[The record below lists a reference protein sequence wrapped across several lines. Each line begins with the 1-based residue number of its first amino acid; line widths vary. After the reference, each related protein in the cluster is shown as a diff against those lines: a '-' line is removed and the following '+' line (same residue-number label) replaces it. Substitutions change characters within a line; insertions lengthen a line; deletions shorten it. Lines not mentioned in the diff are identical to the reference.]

1 MFMKK
6 VSYKNVFFLF
16 SLVVVAIFSS
26 PTFSLTIVKAQT
38 LPAKN
43 DFECYLYKGEIPH
56 FFTHQIINDPKKAFA
71 LRLAH
76 HYDKDCITNKEFY
89 NFLYE
94 MHKNNYCL
102 VDIYD
107 VVGFKDGVPYFKDL
121 FVPLGKKPFL
131 LSFDDMSY
139 DSRGLGLSDKI
150 VLDEN
155 GKLASYTKTNNPQ
168 TEYDKEAFPILES
181 FIKDNPDF
189 SFHNARAIICPTGYN
204 GILGYRIN
212 KDGRNREQEIEL
224 IKPLIK
230 RLKQLN
236 YRFASHTYGHIQ
248 VAYSSDS
255 MLYQDCKKYQDE
267 ILSVIGKTDLFC
279 FPCGSMITK
288 GNKLNILKNFG
299 YKIFF
304 CVGDAKTQ
312 EKNNSVFFKREV
324 LNGVSLRN
332 YRSQYSKFFD
342 TKLVYDHENR
352 TIPFP
357 N

>member
-1 MFMKK
+1 MKK
-6 VSYKNVFFLF
+6 EFSKNLFILFLLIITIIFSVFF
-16 SLVVVAIFSS
+16 STQIVVQA
-26 PTFSLTIVKAQT
+26 TN
-38 LPAKN
+38 LPVQS
-43 DFECYLYKGEIPH
+43 DFECYKYEGEIPH
-56 FFTHQIINDPKKAFA
+56 FFTHQIINNPKKAFT

-76 HYDKDCITNKEFY
+76 HYDKDCITHNEFY
-89 NFLYE
+89 NFLCVMY
-94 MHKNNYCL
+94 KNNYCL

-107 VVGFKDGVPYFKDL
+107 VVGYKDGVPYFKDL

-150 VLDEN
+150 ILDEN
-155 GKLASYTKTNNPQ
+155 NNFASYTKTNDPQ
-168 TEYDKEAFPILES
+168 IEYDKEAFPILEA
-181 FIKDNPDF
+181 FIENHPDF

-212 KDGRNREQEIEL
+212 KDGINREKEIEM
-224 IKPLIK
+224 IKPLVK
-230 RLKQLN
+230 KLKDLN
-236 YRFASHTYGHIQ
+236 YHFASHTYGHIQ
-248 VAYSSDS
+248 VAYSSDN

-267 ILSVIGKTDLFC
+267 ILSVIGETDLFC

-288 GNKLNILKNFG
+288 GSKLNILKNFG

-324 LNGVSLRN
+324 LNGIALRN
-332 YRSQYSKFFD
+332 YRSQYAKFFD
-342 TKLVYDHENR
+342 TKLVYDHDNR

>member
-1 MFMKK
+1 MKNRNEK
-6 VSYKNVFFLF
+6 GIFVLFL
-16 SLVVVAIFSS
+16 LIIATIFSS
-26 PTFSLTIVKAQT
+26 FCSKQVIFNAEQ
-38 LPAKN
+38 LPVQS
-43 DFECYLYKGEIPH
+43 DYECYRYEGEIPH
-56 FFTHQIINDPKKAFA
+56 FFTHQIINDPKKAFT

-76 HYDKDCITNKEFY
+76 HYDKDCITHNEFY
-89 NFLYE
+89 NFLYQ

-107 VVGFKDGVPYFKDL
+107 VVGYKDGVPYFKDL

-139 DSRGLGLSDKI
+139 DSIGLGLSDKI
-150 VLDEN
+150 ILDKN
-155 GKLASYTKTNNPQ
+155 DNFASYTKSNDPQ
-168 TEYDKEAFPILES
+168 IEYDKEAFCILED
-181 FIKDNPDF
+181 FIENHPDF
-189 SFHNARAIICPTGYN
+189 SFHNARTIICPTGYN

-212 KDGRNREQEIEL
+212 CGGINQKQEIET
-224 IKPLIK
+224 IKPLISK
-230 RLKQLN
+230 LKKLN
-236 YRFASHTYGHIQ
+236 YHFASHTYGHIQ
-248 VAYSSDS
+248 VAYANNR

-267 ILSVIGKTDLFC
+267 IQSVIGSTDLFC

-288 GNKLNILKNFG
+288 GSKLNLLRQFG

-332 YRSQYSKFFD
+332 CRKQYSKYFD
-342 TKLVYDHENR
+342 TKLVYDHDNR

>member
-1 MFMKK
+1 MRKGFLEKLFAIFMLTTSI
-6 VSYKNVFFLF
+6 VFCSFFTNQKNVCAN
-16 SLVVVAIFSS
+16 SLPVQS
-26 PTFSLTIVKAQT
+26 
-38 LPAKN
+38 
-43 DFECYLYKGEIPH
+43 DFECYKYDGEIPH
-56 FFTHQIINDPKKAFA
+56 FFTHQIINDPQKAFS

-76 HYDKDCITNKEFY
+76 HYDKDCITHNEFY
-89 NFLYE
+89 NFLCE

-107 VVGFKDGVPYFKDL
+107 VVGYKNGVPYFKDL

-139 DSRGLGLSDKI
+139 DSKGLGLSDKI
-150 VLDEN
+150 ILDKN
-155 GKLASYTKTNNPQ
+155 NNFASYTKTNDPQ
-168 TEYDKEAFPILES
+168 IEYNKEAFPILEA
-181 FIKDNPDF
+181 FIENHPDF

-212 KDGRNREQEIEL
+212 KNGIDKVQEIEA
-224 IKPLIK
+224 IKPLIAK
-230 RLKQLN
+230 LKSLN
-236 YRFASHTYGHIQ
+236 YHFASHTYGHIQ
-248 VAYSSDS
+248 IAYSSND
-255 MLYQDCKKYQDE
+255 MIYQDCKKYQDE

-288 GNKLNILKNFG
+288 GSKLSTLKSFG

-324 LNGVSLRN
+324 LNGISLRN
-332 YRSQYSKFFD
+332 CRSQYTKFFD
-342 TKLVYDHENR
+342 TKLVYDHNNR

-357 N
+357 S